1 MHSILLRNL
10 TLNKRR
16 KGYRGISPMTTF
28 PQLKPRSPYGGLLAA
43 CLFGLLTA
51 KLVKNK
57 LEEDKIN
64 GYGCREHPKKY
75 ISSPPTKN

>member
-1 MHSILLRNL
+1 MGTIGLYS
-10 TLNKRR
+10 
-16 KGYRGISPMTTF
+16 SMTTF
-28 PQLKPRSPYGGLLAA
+28 PQLKPRPPYGGLLAA
-43 CLFGLLTA
+43 CLFGFWGV

-75 ISSPPTKN
+75 MSGPPTSN

>member
-1 MHSILLRNL
+1 MYPKRTNNALRK
-10 TLNKRR
+10 TF
-16 KGYRGISPMTTF
+16 SP
-28 PQLKPRSPYGGLLAA
+28 LKPRSPYGGLLVA
-43 CLFGLLTA
+43 CLFGLFSV

-75 ISSPPTKN
+75 ISSPAVSPTAD

>member
-16 KGYRGISPMTTF
+16 KSYRGISPMTTF
-28 PQLKPRSPYGGLLAA
+28 PPLKPRSPYGGLLGA
-43 CLFGLLTA
+43 CLFGLLSA

-57 LEEDKIN
+57 LEETRIN
-64 GYGCREHPKKY
+64 GCGCREHPKKY
-75 ISSPPTKN
+75 IYSPPTEN